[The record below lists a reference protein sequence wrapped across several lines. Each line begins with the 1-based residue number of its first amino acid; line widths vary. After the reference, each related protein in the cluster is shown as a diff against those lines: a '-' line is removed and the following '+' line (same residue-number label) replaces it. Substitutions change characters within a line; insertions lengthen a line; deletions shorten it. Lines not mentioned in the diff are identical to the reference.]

1 MDSDKRNLTIALRRK
16 ADKYLSYRRD
26 LLDGKRRVK
35 KMKWYS
41 LIDKVYSLPN
51 LLESWCEVKANKG
64 AGGVDKESIEE
75 FEGNLNQNLKELHRL
90 LKERRY
96 IPSPV
101 RQVLIPKSSSGDLR
115 PLGIPTVRDRVVQQA
130 IKRIIEPIFER
141 KFKDVSY
148 GYRPNR
154 GAREAI
160 QKCKEYIAS
169 GYRWVV
175 DADITSFFDTVD
187 HKLLMKAL
195 NEEIADGT
203 LLDLIERFLKS
214 GVMKDGRLKATHEG
228 VPQGGVISPL
238 LANIYLHCFD
248 SVMAERGY
256 RLVRYCDDFVIFT
269 KFGRKAE
276 RALQVTREILEDKL
290 KLKLHPQKTRIAH
303 AHYDGF
309 EFLGCLFKSGYIR
322 PKNKS
327 IESFKDKVRHITRRQ
342 QPKKLKMIVEH
353 LNPVVRGWGNYF
365 RYGNVNK
372 LYQRLD
378 EWMRMRL
385 RSFLEKKRA
394 VTHQN
399 KRIGNWQLKSQGLVL
414 LQELLPIPSPAMGQL
429 KRKAVYWKTV
439 RTV

>member
-1 MDSDKRNLTIALRRK
+1 MENE
-16 ADKYLSYRRD
+16 
-26 LLDGKRRVK
+26 RVK
-35 KMKWYS
+35 KRKWYS

-51 LLESWCEVKANKG
+51 LLESWYEVRENKG
-64 AGGVDKESIEE
+64 AGGVDRETIEE
-75 FEGNLNQNLKELHRL
+75 FERSLNQNLKELHRL

-96 IPSPV
+96 TPSPV
-101 RQVLIPKSSSGDLR
+101 RQVLIPKPNSGDLR
-115 PLGIPTVRDRVVQQA
+115 PLGIPTVRDRVIQQA
-130 IKRIIEPIFER
+130 IKRIIEPIFEA

-160 QKCKEYIAS
+160 QKCNEYIDS

-175 DADITSFFDTVD
+175 DADMASFFDTVN
-187 HKLLMKAL
+187 HKLMMKAL

-214 GVMKDGRLKATHEG
+214 GVMKNGRLDAAYDG
-228 VPQGGVISPL
+228 VPQGGVVSPL
-238 LANIYLHCFD
+238 LANIYLHYFD

-269 KFGRKAE
+269 KFKRKAE

-290 KLKLHPQKTRIAH
+290 KLKLHPQKTRIVH

-322 PKNKS
+322 PKDKS
-327 IESFKDKVRHITRRQ
+327 IESFKDRVRRITRRQ
-342 QPKKLKMIVEH
+342 QPKKLDMIIER

-365 RYGNVNK
+365 RYGNVK
-372 LYQRLD
+372 TLYQRLD
-378 EWMRMRL
+378 EWTRMRL

-399 KRIGNWQLKSQGLVL
+399 KRISNWQLKSQGLAL
-414 LQELLPIPSPAMGQL
+414 LQELLPVPSPVMGQL

>member
-1 MDSDKRNLTIALRRK
+1 MESERMKKR
-16 ADKYLSYRRD
+16 
-26 LLDGKRRVK
+26 
-35 KMKWYS
+35 KWYS
-41 LIDKVYSLPN
+41 LTDKVYSLPN
-51 LLESWCEVKANKG
+51 LLESWQEVKANKG
-64 AGGVDKESIEE
+64 AGGVDKESVEG

-96 IPSPV
+96 VPSPV
-101 RQVLIPKSSSGDLR
+101 RQVLIPKPSSDRLR

-130 IKRIIEPIFER
+130 IKRIIEPIFEV

-160 QKCKEYIAS
+160 QRCKEYIAS
-169 GYRWVV
+169 GYQWVV
-175 DADITSFFDTVD
+175 DADIASFFDAVN
-187 HKLLMKAL
+187 HRLMMKAL

-203 LLDLIERFLKS
+203 LLDLIEKFLKS
-214 GVMKDGRLKATHEG
+214 GVMKNGRLDSTYEG

-238 LANIYLHCFD
+238 LANIYLHYFD

-256 RLVRYCDDFVIFT
+256 RLVRYCDNFVIFA

-276 RALQVTREILEDKL
+276 RALEVSRQILEDTLML
-290 KLKLHPQKTRIAH
+290 KLSPQKTRIVH

-322 PKNKS
+322 PKDRS
-327 IESFKDKVRHITRRQ
+327 IDSFKDRVRHITRRQ
-342 QPKKLKMIVEH
+342 QPKKLCMIIER

-365 RYGNVNK
+365 RHGNVK
-372 LYQRLD
+372 TLYQRLD
-378 EWMRMRL
+378 EWTRMRL

-399 KRIGNWQLKSQGLVL
+399 KRISNWQLKSQGLVL
-414 LQELLPIPSPAMGQL
+414 LQELLPMPFPVMGQL

>member
-1 MDSDKRNLTIALRRK
+1 
-16 ADKYLSYRRD
+16 
-26 LLDGKRRVK
+26 
-35 KMKWYS
+35 MKWYS

-51 LLESWCEVKANKG
+51 LLESWYEVKANKG

-101 RQVLIPKSSSGDLR
+101 RGVLIPKSSSGDLR

-148 GYRPNR
+148 GYRPER

-175 DADITSFFDTVD
+175 DADIASFFDTVD

-228 VPQGGVISPL
+228 VPQCGVISPL

-248 SVMAERGY
+248 SVMVERGY

-269 KFGRKAE
+269 KLRRKAE

-290 KLKLHPQKTRIAH
+290 KLKLHPQKARIAH
-303 AHYDGF
+303 AFFDGF

-322 PKNKS
+322 PKDKS
-327 IESFKDKVRHITRRQ
+327 IESFKDKVRHVTRRQ
-342 QPKKLKMIVEH
+342 QPKKLDMIIER

-385 RSFLEKKRA
+385 RSFLENKRA

>member
-1 MDSDKRNLTIALRRK
+1 MDT
-16 ADKYLSYRRD
+16 YRIDETHSMESERM
-26 LLDGKRRVK
+26 KNR
-35 KMKWYS
+35 KWYS
-41 LIDKVYSLPN
+41 LIDKVYNLPN
-51 LLESWCEVKANKG
+51 LLESWHEVKANKG

-101 RQVLIPKSSSGDLR
+101 RQVLIPKPSSGDLR

-130 IKRIIEPIFER
+130 IRRIIEPIFEA
-141 KFKDVSY
+141 KFKYVSY

-160 QKCKEYIAS
+160 QKCKEYIDS
-169 GYRWVV
+169 GYGWVV
-175 DADITSFFDTVD
+175 DADIASFFDTVN
-187 HKLLMKAL
+187 HKLMMKAL

-203 LLDLIERFLKS
+203 LLDLIEKFLKS
-214 GVMKDGRLKATHEG
+214 GVMKIGKLDSTHEG

-238 LANIYLHCFD
+238 LANIYLHHFD
-248 SVMAERGY
+248 EVMAERGY

-276 RALQVTREILEDKL
+276 RALQVSKQILEDTLML
-290 KLKLHPQKTRIAH
+290 KLSPQKTRIVH

-322 PKNKS
+322 PKDRS
-327 IESFKDKVRHITRRQ
+327 IDSFKDRVRHITRRQ
-342 QPKKLKMIVEH
+342 QPKKLDMIIER

-365 RYGNVNK
+365 RYGNVK
-372 LYQRLD
+372 TLYQRLD
-378 EWMRMRL
+378 EWTRMRL

-399 KRIGNWQLKSQGLVL
+399 KRISNWQLKSQGLVL

>member
-1 MDSDKRNLTIALRRK
+1 MEN
-16 ADKYLSYRRD
+16 
-26 LLDGKRRVK
+26 GRVK

-64 AGGVDKESIEE
+64 RGGVDKESIEE
-75 FEGNLNQNLKELHRL
+75 FERNLNQNLKELHRL

-148 GYRPNR
+148 GYRPKR

-175 DADITSFFDTVD
+175 DADIASFFDTVD

-269 KFGRKAE
+269 KLGRKAE

>member
-1 MDSDKRNLTIALRRK
+1 
-16 ADKYLSYRRD
+16 
-26 LLDGKRRVK
+26 
-35 KMKWYS
+35 MKWFS

-51 LLESWCEVKANKG
+51 LLESWYEVKANKG

-101 RQVLIPKSSSGDLR
+101 RGVLIPKSSSGDLR

-148 GYRPNR
+148 GYRPER

-175 DADITSFFDTVD
+175 DADIVSFFDTVD

-248 SVMAERGY
+248 SVMVERGY

-269 KFGRKAE
+269 KLRRKAE

-290 KLKLHPQKTRIAH
+290 KLKLHPQKARIAH
-303 AHYDGF
+303 AFFDGF

-322 PKNKS
+322 PKDKS
-327 IESFKDKVRHITRRQ
+327 IESFKDKVRHVTRRQ
-342 QPKKLKMIVEH
+342 QPKKLDMIIER

-399 KRIGNWQLKSQGLVL
+399 KRIGNWQLKSQGFVL

>member
-1 MDSDKRNLTIALRRK
+1 MESGRMKNR
-16 ADKYLSYRRD
+16 
-26 LLDGKRRVK
+26 
-35 KMKWYS
+35 KWYS

-51 LLESWCEVKANKG
+51 LLESWYEVRENKG

-101 RQVLIPKSSSGDLR
+101 RQVLIPKPNSDRLR
-115 PLGIPTVRDRVVQQA
+115 PLGIPTIRDRVVQQA
-130 IKRIIEPIFER
+130 IKRIIEPIFEQ

-148 GYRPNR
+148 GYRPRR

-160 QKCKEYIAS
+160 QKCNEHIDS
-169 GYRWVV
+169 GYQWVV
-175 DADITSFFDTVD
+175 DADIESFFDTVD

-203 LLDLIERFLKS
+203 LLDLIEKFLKS
-214 GVMKDGRLKATHEG
+214 GVMKNGKLDATYEG

-256 RLVRYCDDFVIFT
+256 RLVRYCDDFIIFT
-269 KFGRKAE
+269 KLGRKAE

-309 EFLGCLFKSGYIR
+309 EFVGCLFKSGYIR
-322 PKNKS
+322 PKDKS

-342 QPKKLKMIVEH
+342 QPKKLKMIIEH

-365 RYGNVNK
+365 RYGNVKK

-378 EWMRMRL
+378 EWTRMRL

>member
-1 MDSDKRNLTIALRRK
+1 MEN
-16 ADKYLSYRRD
+16 
-26 LLDGKRRVK
+26 GRVK

-64 AGGVDKESIEE
+64 RGGVDKESIEE

-203 LLDLIERFLKS
+203 LLDLIERILKS
-214 GVMKDGRLKATHEG
+214 GVMKDGRLEATHEG

-269 KFGRKAE
+269 KLGRKAE

-290 KLKLHPQKTRIAH
+290 KLKLHPLKTRIAH

-322 PKNKS
+322 PKDKS

>member
-1 MDSDKRNLTIALRRK
+1 
-16 ADKYLSYRRD
+16 
-26 LLDGKRRVK
+26 
-35 KMKWYS
+35 MKWYS

-51 LLESWCEVKANKG
+51 LLESWYEVKANKG

-101 RQVLIPKSSSGDLR
+101 RGVLIPKSSSGDLR

-148 GYRPNR
+148 GYRPER

-175 DADITSFFDTVD
+175 DADIASFFDTVD

-248 SVMAERGY
+248 SVMVERGY

-269 KFGRKAE
+269 KLRRKAE

-290 KLKLHPQKTRIAH
+290 KLKLHPQKARIAH
-303 AHYDGF
+303 AFFDGF

-322 PKNKS
+322 PKDKS
-327 IESFKDKVRHITRRQ
+327 IESFKDKVRHVTRRQ
-342 QPKKLKMIVEH
+342 QPKKLDIIIER

>member
-1 MDSDKRNLTIALRRK
+1 MESERMKKR
-16 ADKYLSYRRD
+16 
-26 LLDGKRRVK
+26 
-35 KMKWYS
+35 KWYS

-51 LLESWCEVKANKG
+51 LLESWYEVKANKG
-64 AGGVDKESIEE
+64 RGGVDKESIEE
-75 FEGNLNQNLKELHRL
+75 FERNLNQNLKELHRL
-90 LKERRY
+90 LKEKRY
-96 IPSPV
+96 TPSPV
-101 RQVLIPKSSSGDLR
+101 RQVLIPKPNSEDLR
-115 PLGIPTVRDRVVQQA
+115 PLGIPTIRDRVIQQA
-130 IKRIIEPIFER
+130 IKRIIEPIFEA

-148 GYRPNR
+148 GYRPKR

-160 QKCKEYIAS
+160 QKCNEYIDS

-175 DADITSFFDTVD
+175 DADIASFFDTVN
-187 HKLLMKAL
+187 HKLMMKAL

-203 LLDLIERFLKS
+203 LLDLIEKFLKA
-214 GVMKDGRLKATHEG
+214 GIMKDGRLDATYKG

-248 SVMAERGY
+248 GVMYERGY

-276 RALQVTREILEDKL
+276 RALEVTKQILEEKL
-290 KLKLHPQKTRIAH
+290 LLKLHPQKTRIVH
-303 AHYDGF
+303 ANYDGF

-322 PKNKS
+322 PKDKS

-342 QPKKLKMIVEH
+342 QPKSLDMIIER

-365 RYGNVNK
+365 RYGNVKK

-378 EWMRMRL
+378 EWTRMRL
-385 RSFLEKKRA
+385 RSFLEKKKA

-399 KRIGNWQLKSQGLVL
+399 KRISNCQLKSQGLVL
-414 LQELLPIPSPAMGQL
+414 LQELLPIPSPVMGQL

>member
-1 MDSDKRNLTIALRRK
+1 
-16 ADKYLSYRRD
+16 
-26 LLDGKRRVK
+26 
-35 KMKWYS
+35 MKWYS

-75 FEGNLNQNLKELHRL
+75 FERNLNQNLKELHRL

-101 RQVLIPKSSSGDLR
+101 RQALIPKSSSGDLR

-148 GYRPNR
+148 GYRPKR

-175 DADITSFFDTVD
+175 DADIASFFDTVD

-214 GVMKDGRLKATHEG
+214 SVMKDGRLEATHEG

-269 KFGRKAE
+269 KLGRKAE
-276 RALQVTREILEDKL
+276 RALQVTKEILEDKL

-342 QPKKLKMIVEH
+342 QPRKFDMIIER

-399 KRIGNWQLKSQGLVL
+399 KRIGNWQLKSQGLAL

>member
-1 MDSDKRNLTIALRRK
+1 
-16 ADKYLSYRRD
+16 
-26 LLDGKRRVK
+26 
-35 KMKWYS
+35 MKWYS

-51 LLESWCEVKANKG
+51 LLESWYEVKANKG
-64 AGGVDKESIEE
+64 RGGVDKESIEE
-75 FEGNLNQNLKELHRL
+75 FERNLNQNLKELHRL

-115 PLGIPTVRDRVVQQA
+115 PLGIPTIRDRVVQQA

-148 GYRPNR
+148 GYRPKR

-214 GVMKDGRLKATHEG
+214 GVMKDGRLEATHEG

-248 SVMAERGY
+248 SVMVERGY

-269 KFGRKAE
+269 KLGRKAE

-322 PKNKS
+322 PKDKS

-353 LNPVVRGWGNYF
+353 LNPVVRG
-365 RYGNVNK
+365 
-372 LYQRLD
+372 
-378 EWMRMRL
+378 
-385 RSFLEKKRA
+385 
-394 VTHQN
+394 
-399 KRIGNWQLKSQGLVL
+399 
-414 LQELLPIPSPAMGQL
+414 
-429 KRKAVYWKTV
+429 
-439 RTV
+439 

>member
-1 MDSDKRNLTIALRRK
+1 MES
-16 ADKYLSYRRD
+16 
-26 LLDGKRRVK
+26 GKMK
-35 KMKWYS
+35 NKKWYS

-64 AGGVDKESIEE
+64 RGGVDKESIEE

-101 RQVLIPKSSSGDLR
+101 RQVLIPKANSEDLR
-115 PLGIPTVRDRVVQQA
+115 PLGIPTIRDRVVQQA

-148 GYRPNR
+148 GYRPKR

-160 QKCKEYIAS
+160 QKCKEYIVS

-175 DADITSFFDTVD
+175 DADIASFFDTVD

-269 KFGRKAE
+269 KLGRKAE

-309 EFLGCLFKSGYIR
+309 EFLGCLFKAGYIR

-327 IESFKDKVRHITRRQ
+327 IESFKDKVRHVTRRQ
-342 QPKKLKMIVEH
+342 QPKKLDMIIER

-365 RYGNVNK
+365 RYGNVK
-372 LYQRLD
+372 TLYLRLD

>member
-1 MDSDKRNLTIALRRK
+1 
-16 ADKYLSYRRD
+16 
-26 LLDGKRRVK
+26 
-35 KMKWYS
+35 MKWYS

-51 LLESWCEVKANKG
+51 LLESWYEVKANKG

-101 RQVLIPKSSSGDLR
+101 RGVLIPKSSSGDLR

-148 GYRPNR
+148 GYRPER

-175 DADITSFFDTVD
+175 DADIASFFDTVD

-248 SVMAERGY
+248 SVMVERGY

-269 KFGRKAE
+269 KLRRKAE

-290 KLKLHPQKTRIAH
+290 KLKLHPQKARIAH
-303 AHYDGF
+303 AFFDGF

-322 PKNKS
+322 PKDKS
-327 IESFKDKVRHITRRQ
+327 IESFKDKVRHVTRRQ
-342 QPKKLKMIVEH
+342 QPKKLDMIIER

-399 KRIGNWQLKSQGLVL
+399 KRIGNRQLKSQGLVL

>member
-1 MDSDKRNLTIALRRK
+1 MESERMKKR
-16 ADKYLSYRRD
+16 
-26 LLDGKRRVK
+26 
-35 KMKWYS
+35 KWYS
-41 LIDKVYSLPN
+41 LIDKVYGLPN
-51 LLESWCEVKANKG
+51 LLESWHEVKVNKG

-90 LKERRY
+90 LKEKRY
-96 IPSPV
+96 TPSPV
-101 RQVLIPKSSSGDLR
+101 RQVLIPKPNSRDLR
-115 PLGIPTVRDRVVQQA
+115 PLGIPTIRDRVIQQA
-130 IKRIIEPIFER
+130 IKRIIEPIFEA
-141 KFKDVSY
+141 KFKEVSY
-148 GYRPNR
+148 GYRPKR

-160 QKCKEYIAS
+160 QKCNEYIDS

-175 DADITSFFDTVD
+175 DADIASFFDTVN
-187 HKLLMKAL
+187 HKLMMKAL

-203 LLDLIERFLKS
+203 LLDLIEKFLKS
-214 GVMKDGRLKATHEG
+214 GVRKDGRIDATYEG

-238 LANIYLHCFD
+238 LANIYLHYFD
-248 SVMAERGY
+248 GVMHERGY

-276 RALQVTREILEDKL
+276 RALEVTKQILEEKL
-290 KLKLHPQKTRIAH
+290 LLKLHPQKTRIVH
-303 AHYDGF
+303 ANYDGF

-322 PKNKS
+322 PKDKA

-342 QPKKLKMIVEH
+342 QPKPLDMIIER

-365 RYGNVNK
+365 RYGNVK
-372 LYQRLD
+372 TLYQRLD
-378 EWMRMRL
+378 EWTRMRL

-399 KRIGNWQLKSQGLVL
+399 KRISNWQLKSQGLVL
-414 LQELLPIPSPAMGQL
+414 LQELLPIPFPVMGQL
-429 KRKAVYWKTV
+429 KRKAVYGKTV

>member
-1 MDSDKRNLTIALRRK
+1 MES
-16 ADKYLSYRRD
+16 
-26 LLDGKRRVK
+26 GKMK
-35 KMKWYS
+35 NKKWYS

-64 AGGVDKESIEE
+64 RGGVDKESIEE

-101 RQVLIPKSSSGDLR
+101 RQVLIPKANSEDLR
-115 PLGIPTVRDRVVQQA
+115 PLGIPTIRDRVVQQA

-148 GYRPNR
+148 GYRPKR

-160 QKCKEYIAS
+160 QKCKEYIVS

-175 DADITSFFDTVD
+175 DADIASFFDTVD

-214 GVMKDGRLKATHEG
+214 GVMKDGRLEATHEG

-269 KFGRKAE
+269 KLGRKAE

-309 EFLGCLFKSGYIR
+309 EFLGCLFKAGYIR

-327 IESFKDKVRHITRRQ
+327 IESFKDKVRHVTRRQ
-342 QPKKLKMIVEH
+342 QPKKLDMIIER

-365 RYGNVNK
+365 RYGNVK
-372 LYQRLD
+372 TLYLRLD

>member
-1 MDSDKRNLTIALRRK
+1 MKE
-16 ADKYLSYRRD
+16 
-26 LLDGKRRVK
+26 VK
-35 KMKWYS
+35 MRKWYS

-51 LLESWCEVKANKG
+51 LLESWYEVKENSG
-64 AGGVDKESIEE
+64 RGGVDRESIEE
-75 FEGNLNQNLKELHRL
+75 FEGNLNRNLKELHRL
-90 LKERRY
+90 LKEKRY

-101 RQVLIPKSSSGDLR
+101 RQVLIPKPNSDRLR
-115 PLGIPTVRDRVVQQA
+115 PLGIPTVRDRVIQQA
-130 IKRIIEPIFER
+130 IKRIIEPIFEA
-141 KFKDVSY
+141 KFKDVSH

-160 QKCKEYIAS
+160 QKCKEHIDS
-169 GYRWVV
+169 GYKWVV
-175 DADITSFFDTVD
+175 DADIASFFNTVN
-187 HKLLMKAL
+187 HKLMMKTL

-214 GVMKDGRLKATHEG
+214 GVMKNGRVDSTYEG

-238 LANIYLHCFD
+238 LANIYLHYFD

-269 KFGRKAE
+269 KFSRKAE
-276 RALQVTREILEDKL
+276 RALQVSKQILEDALML
-290 KLKLHPQKTRIAH
+290 KLNPQKTRIAH

-322 PKNKS
+322 PKNRS
-327 IESFKDKVRHITRRQ
+327 IDSFKDKVRRITRRQ
-342 QPKKLKMIVEH
+342 QPKKLKMIVER
-353 LNPVVRGWGNYF
+353 LNPVIRGWGNYY
-365 RYGNVNK
+365 RYGNVKK

-378 EWMRMRL
+378 EWTRMRL

-394 VTHQN
+394 VVHQN
-399 KRIGNWQLKSQGLVL
+399 QRILNWQFKSQGLVF
-414 LQELLPIPSPAMGQL
+414 LQELLFIPSPAMGQL
-429 KRKAVYWKTV
+429 KRKAVYRKTV

>member
-1 MDSDKRNLTIALRRK
+1 MEGERMKNR
-16 ADKYLSYRRD
+16 
-26 LLDGKRRVK
+26 
-35 KMKWYS
+35 KWYS

-130 IKRIIEPIFER
+130 IKRIIEPIFEQ

-148 GYRPNR
+148 GYRPKR

-169 GYRWVV
+169 GYKWVV

-203 LLDLIERFLKS
+203 LLDLIEKFLKS
-214 GVMKDGRLKATHEG
+214 GVMKDGRLEATHEG

-269 KFGRKAE
+269 KLGRKAE

-303 AHYDGF
+303 AFFDGF

-365 RYGNVNK
+365 RYGNVK
-372 LYQRLD
+372 ALYQRLD

>member
-1 MDSDKRNLTIALRRK
+1 MDSYKRNLTIALRRS

-26 LLDGKRRVK
+26 SLDGKWREK

-51 LLESWCEVKANKG
+51 LLESWHEVRKNRG

-75 FEGNLNQNLKELHRL
+75 FERNLNQNLKELHRL
-90 LKERRY
+90 LKEKRY
-96 IPSPV
+96 TPSPV
-101 RQVLIPKSSSGDLR
+101 RQVLIPKPSSGDLR

-130 IKRIIEPIFER
+130 IRRIIEPIFEV

-148 GYRPNR
+148 GYRPSR

-169 GYRWVV
+169 GYQWAV
-175 DADITSFFDTVD
+175 DADIASFFDTVD
-187 HKLLMKAL
+187 HRLMMKAL
-195 NEEIADGT
+195 NDEIADGT
-203 LLDLIERFLKS
+203 LLDLIERFLKA
-214 GVMKDGRLKATHEG
+214 GVMKSGRLDSTHEG

-238 LANIYLHCFD
+238 LANIYLHYFD

-269 KFGRKAE
+269 KFGRKAQ
-276 RALQVTREILEDKL
+276 RALQVSKQILEDTLRL
-290 KLKLHPQKTRIAH
+290 KLSPQKTRIVH

-322 PKNKS
+322 PKDRS
-327 IESFKDKVRHITRRQ
+327 IVSFKNKVRHITRRQ
-342 QPKKLKMIVEH
+342 QPKKLGMIIER

-365 RYGNVNK
+365 RYGNVK
-372 LYQRLD
+372 TLYLRLD

-399 KRIGNWQLKSQGLVL
+399 KRISNWQLKSQGLVY

>member
-1 MDSDKRNLTIALRRK
+1 MESERMNSR
-16 ADKYLSYRRD
+16 
-26 LLDGKRRVK
+26 
-35 KMKWYS
+35 KWYS

-51 LLESWCEVKANKG
+51 LLESWHEVRANKG
-64 AGGVDKESIEE
+64 AGGVDKESVED

-90 LKERRY
+90 LREKRY
-96 IPSPV
+96 TPSPV
-101 RQVLIPKSSSGDLR
+101 RQVLIPKTSSENLR

-148 GYRPNR
+148 GYRPKR

-160 QKCKEYIAS
+160 QKCKEYIDS

-175 DADITSFFDTVD
+175 DADIASFFDTVD

-214 GVMKDGRLKATHEG
+214 GVMKDGRLEATHEG

-238 LANIYLHCFD
+238 LANIYLHYFD
-248 SVMAERGY
+248 SIMYERGY

-269 KFGRKAE
+269 KLGRKAE

-322 PKNKS
+322 PKDKS

-342 QPKKLKMIVEH
+342 QPKKLDIIIEH

-365 RYGNVNK
+365 RYGNVKK

-378 EWMRMRL
+378 EWTRMRL

-414 LQELLPIPSPAMGQL
+414 LQELLPIPSPEMGQL